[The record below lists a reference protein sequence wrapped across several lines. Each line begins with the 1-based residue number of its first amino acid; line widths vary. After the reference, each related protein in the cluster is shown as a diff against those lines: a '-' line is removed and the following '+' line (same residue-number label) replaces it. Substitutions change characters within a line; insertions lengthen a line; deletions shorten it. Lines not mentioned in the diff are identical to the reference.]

1 MSTLN
6 EKGMT
11 RLQDWL
17 QQHCTRP
24 PINSAQLDAWAAEAE
39 LSDPPHVEIRARDS
53 VSRAPVCLSFDSSE
67 YFTTEVDA

>member
-1 MSTLN
+1 MNTLN

-11 RLQDWL
+11 RLKDWL
-17 QQHCTRP
+17 RDHCTRP

-39 LSDPPHVEIRARDS
+39 RSDPPHIEINARLS
-53 VSRAPVCLSFDSSE
+53 VSRVPVCLSFDSSE

>member
-1 MSTLN
+1 MITLN

-11 RLQDWL
+11 RLQEWL
-17 QQHCTRP
+17 RDHCTHP

-39 LSDPPHVEIRARDS
+39 RSDPPHVEIRARDS
-53 VSRAPVCLSFDSSE
+53 VSRVAVCLSFDSSE